1 MFFALIMSVA
11 LLSQNRADSLH
22 RHNHLSGHRLALEG
36 QRQPYEE
43 WFPNQT
49 EDFQQPPVTLHRTMP
64 LEVIDLEIQ
73 HQHSLFQHKKRLYEA
88 ARRLAGQ
95 GPISPW
101 ELEQARAE
109 LRFHEAQDFERT
121 AYRALDANER
131 GIQDGSNPPDDAR
144 EYTLLVDW
152 LRWRRAMAEA
162 KAELRSS
169 RLAHDQELRR
179 RNQLGY
185 WDWVESKLELD
196 GARAEVA
203 LRHAQEDW
211 AAVAQAAWTGPGA
224 GEEKRRSTCKI
235 ALRQASIRCSE
246 ARVARDDLLLD
257 TIRFGLRSRLALMS
271 VTTRSLFLPLQLA
284 HDDALASLA
293 AERRR
298 LTELD
303 IEKADPENYA
313 LALRRS
319 IEVDDLDR
327 AIRHEHHEVLLW
339 KAWLDSARQLA
350 RRSAIS
356 PAELEVAVAKV
367 AFHEALEAERIACR
381 ALIAHDRDTYG
392 WAIPF
397 DGVKEYTL
405 SLDWWQRSQDLA
417 QVVAELCAS
426 WLAQD
431 RKLFEC
437 KATSHLNWV
446 QSCLAFD
453 EARAKLASIQAE
465 QARISWKLAALTDQA
480 AIDPTELLR
489 LRITSSRASVRYHT
503 TMVSRSRT
511 ALEKA
516 EEMFGKQFITGIEFN
531 QRKRHF
537 DDACRALA
545 VAQKRGDL
553 LEAQGERNR
562 EFVRELEELAVFLRL
577 RWDHERAK
585 RLYEHMLTV
594 RRAERGE
601 NQLEYARTLTGLAA
615 VYAGMGD
622 LFRAEPLLR
631 QAAEINKRA
640 VGEEHPFYAESLT
653 RLATIYRRM
662 GDTAQSKALLLRVLE
677 IRKKIHG
684 DKHPSYAESLDDLAT
699 LCCVSGDFGGAE
711 PLAHQAAETFRTA
724 VGEAHPYYAMGLNRL
739 AWVRSLRSDYAGA
752 EPLVRHALE
761 VQKPDLGQAPL
772 TYAESLRTLAR
783 VEQGKGNYPQAES
796 LYRQVLEI
804 QERVL
809 GKTHP
814 DCSLVLHDQAYLYYS
829 MGDCARAESLLLD
842 ALRIDR
848 KSLELSSAVQSE
860 RQQLRM
866 IGKLRSGLDLY
877 LSLATRAH
885 SDCAA
890 VYHELLAWKG
900 TVFARQQNI
909 RLARARGDSDP
920 EVARLFAELGQVTSR
935 LAFLVFN
942 TEKSPND
949 RSRKHEIL
957 ELTEEKERLERDLSQ
972 RSSAFDRQQRRW
984 RLAPAQLQAA
994 LPPDTALIDILE
1006 YTHVDTPCQ
1015 GNGKMP
1021 RERRVVAF
1029 VIRSDRAI
1037 VRVDL
1042 GPAAAIDAAVNR
1054 WRADLA
1060 EDHAAAVT
1068 GSVDPAVELRR
1079 LVWQCLERSLQGVRV
1094 VLVSPDGALARFPL
1108 AALPGQSPGS
1118 YLIEE
1123 RSIALVPVPQ
1133 LLPELLADSEGAS
1146 GAPRSPPSLLL
1157 VGDIDFGGQ
1166 PKACPQSEA
1175 PLAGDLVSRGG
1186 RLLQF
1191 ASLPGTVRELTEVR
1205 ATFLGTNPAGVV
1217 NEVRGAAATEG
1228 AFRRQAPGKRYLHL
1242 ATHGFF
1248 SPPELRSALNR
1259 PNLMTETVGG
1269 PTLAPGRANRFGDPD
1284 SIIGFH
1290 PGLLSGLALA
1300 GANCNA
1306 DRAPED
1312 MPLDDGILTA
1322 LEVAELDLS
1331 RAELVMLSACES
1343 GLGRAAGG
1351 EGLLGLQR
1359 AFQVAGARTVV
1370 ASLWKVSD
1378 EATQQLMSDFYIQLW
1393 QEHLTPIEALR
1404 QAQLHMLNGSGVT
1417 SPARGVG
1424 APVPGPVAPKRAG
1437 THPRF
1442 WAAWVL
1448 SGYPGPR

>member
-1 MFFALIMSVA
+1 M
-11 LLSQNRADSLH
+11 
-22 RHNHLSGHRLALEG
+22 
-36 QRQPYEE
+36 
-43 WFPNQT
+43 
-49 EDFQQPPVTLHRTMP
+49 
-64 LEVIDLEIQ
+64 
-73 HQHSLFQHKKRLYEA
+73 
-88 ARRLAGQ
+88 
-95 GPISPW
+95 
-101 ELEQARAE
+101 
-109 LRFHEAQDFERT
+109 
-121 AYRALDANER
+121 
-131 GIQDGSNPPDDAR
+131 
-144 EYTLLVDW
+144 
-152 LRWRRAMAEA
+152 
-162 KAELRSS
+162 
-169 RLAHDQELRR
+169 
-179 RNQLGY
+179 
-185 WDWVESKLELD
+185 
-196 GARAEVA
+196 
-203 LRHAQEDW
+203 
-211 AAVAQAAWTGPGA
+211 
-224 GEEKRRSTCKI
+224 
-235 ALRQASIRCSE
+235 
-246 ARVARDDLLLD
+246 
-257 TIRFGLRSRLALMS
+257 
-271 VTTRSLFLPLQLA
+271 
-284 HDDALASLA
+284 
-293 AERRR
+293 
-298 LTELD
+298 
-303 IEKADPENYA
+303 
-313 LALRRS
+313 
-319 IEVDDLDR
+319 
-327 AIRHEHHEVLLW
+327 
-339 KAWLDSARQLA
+339 
-350 RRSAIS
+350 
-356 PAELEVAVAKV
+356 
-367 AFHEALEAERIACR
+367 
-381 ALIAHDRDTYG
+381 
-392 WAIPF
+392 
-397 DGVKEYTL
+397 
-405 SLDWWQRSQDLA
+405 
-417 QVVAELCAS
+417 
-426 WLAQD
+426 
-431 RKLFEC
+431 
-437 KATSHLNWV
+437 
-446 QSCLAFD
+446 
-453 EARAKLASIQAE
+453 
-465 QARISWKLAALTDQA
+465 
-480 AIDPTELLR
+480 
-489 LRITSSRASVRYHT
+489 
-503 TMVSRSRT
+503 
-511 ALEKA
+511 
-516 EEMFGKQFITGIEFN
+516 
-531 QRKRHF
+531 
-537 DDACRALA
+537 
-545 VAQKRGDL
+545 
-553 LEAQGERNR
+553 
-562 EFVRELEELAVFLRL
+562 
-577 RWDHERAK
+577 
-585 RLYEHMLTV
+585 
-594 RRAERGE
+594 
-601 NQLEYARTLTGLAA
+601 
-615 VYAGMGD
+615 
-622 LFRAEPLLR
+622 PLLR
-631 QAAEINKRA
+631 E
-640 VGEEHPFYAESLT
+640 
-653 RLATIYRRM
+653 
-662 GDTAQSKALLLRVLE
+662 LE

-711 PLAHQAAETFRTA
+711 PLAHKAAETFRTA

-796 LYRQVLEI
+796 LYQRIPGESRS
-804 QERVL
+804 ESL
-809 GKTHP
+809 GKGHP
-814 DCSLVLHDQAYLYYS
+814 DCSTLRRDQACLYYA
-829 MGDCARAESLLLD
+829 MDCDCARAEAVVLQ

-877 LSLATRAH
+877 LSLAARAH

-1079 LVWQCLERSLQGVRV
+1079 LVWQPLERSLQGVRV

-1228 AFRRQAPGKRYLHL
+1228 ALRRQAPGKRYLHL

-1404 QAQLHMLNGSGVT
+1404 QAQLHMLNGSG
-1417 SPARGVG
+1417 ARRTRRARVG
-1424 APVPGPVAPKRAG
+1424 RTGARACHLRKLRAG